1 MAAAL
6 KRADCRAFVGST
18 GSGKGV
24 GVTGD
29 LRELDALGKLSRF
42 LAVDP
47 LKEYGEWGTVVT
59 TVDQAIA
66 AMMRPTFRII
76 WQPDDETDYDSKEFK
91 KDFQRL
97 CKAVFLVGSMVFLVE
112 ELELFTRAAWAPPAW
127 RMITKR
133 GRHKRIIVIAA
144 TQRPA
149 DADMAFWSSCSY
161 IRCHQ
166 LRLAKDRDRMAKE
179 LDVSYEQING
189 LKTIELSETKTQITY
204 YERHFLKDT
213 CGEKTITLTR

>member
-6 KRADCRAFVGST
+6 KRADCRGFVGST

-29 LRELDALGKLSRF
+29 LRELDAARKLSRF

-47 LKEYGEWGTVVT
+47 LKEYDEWGTVVT
-59 TVDQAIA
+59 TVDAAIA
-66 AMMRPTFRII
+66 AMKRPTFRII
-76 WQPDDETDYDSKEFK
+76 FQPDDDTDYESKQFK

-97 CKAVFLVGSMVFLVE
+97 CKAVFLVGEMVYLVE
-112 ELELFTRAAWAPPAW
+112 ELELFTRATWAPAAW

-144 TQRPA
+144 AQRPA
-149 DADMAFWSSCSY
+149 DADSAFWSSCSY

-166 LRLAKDRDRMAKE
+166 LRLAKDRARMATE
-179 LDVSYEQING
+179 LDVTYEEISK

-204 YERHFLKDT
+204 YERHFLKDFQ
-213 CGEKTITLTR
+213 GEKTITLTR